1 METLLRGINV
11 QQEMSLIIER
21 HKTGAVP
28 PTEIQFD
35 DLSCPGLLAG
45 VLANSEPLVLKAQSD
60 SGKSLYQEKRQ
71 IEKKI
76 MAQEDQIQK
85 GCKEIV
91 ALRKMVTTYKANPK
105 FGCSEKLCEQLEMSV
120 QRVEVLKSGVM
131 LMRGEL
137 DRVLSKLEIIKMSNE
152 SYYQSNYGSLA
163 GSRTPDPSDIYHTPD
178 VSCADLDK
186 EYESIEMIRTSNR
199 KKNFYGYE
207 EEESNLYGTGVVVSV
222 GSLGADSGYR
232 SAVYD
237 WVTRCTASPSPP
249 PPPLPSEP
257 PIEMLSRVV
266 ALYPFTGEVESSVNM
281 EEGEQFF
288 VTEPD
293 VEGWTRV
300 RRLGTTRE
308 GGAQLEGFV
317 PSSFIKYTC

>member
-1 METLLRGINV
+1 METLLKGIDVKN
-11 QQEMSLIIER
+11 EMILIIER

-45 VLANSEPLVLKAQSD
+45 IQVNSEPLVLKAQSE

-76 MAQEDQIQK
+76 KAQEDQIQK
-85 GCKEIV
+85 SCREIA
-91 ALRKMVTTYKANPK
+91 ALRKMIATYKANPK
-105 FGCSEKLCEQLEMSV
+105 FGCPDKLCEQLEMSV

-137 DRVLSKLEIIKMSNE
+137 DRVQSKLEIIKMSNE
-152 SYYQSNYGSLA
+152 TYYQSNYGSVA
-163 GSRTPDPSDIYHTPD
+163 GSRTPEPSELYYTPD
-178 VSCADLDK
+178 VSSEDLDQ
-186 EYESIEMIRTSNR
+186 EYESIEVIRTSNK

-207 EEESNLYGTGVVVSV
+207 EEEDMFERGVVE
-222 GSLGADSGYR
+222 ADSGYR

-237 WVTRCTASPSPP
+237 WVTRVSTSPSPP

-257 PIEMLSRVV
+257 PIQVLSRVV
-266 ALYPFTGEVESSVNM
+266 ALYPFTGEAETSISM
-281 EEGEQFF
+281 AEGEQFF
-288 VTEPD
+288 VTEQD

-300 RRLGTTRE
+300 RRVSADPE
-308 GGAQLEGFV
+308 IAQVEGFV
-317 PSSFIKYTC
+317 PSSFIKYTS